1 MRNRVVA
8 MPLIPGHLRRAGG
21 ERPDL
26 GYARFSRATWQW
38 WCARHGIEFVVLDRA
53 LGDSRHAH
61 LPPTF
66 QRWLAPEQIIRERG
80 EDTVVAVVDA
90 DTMIRWDTPNFL
102 QHRPGLA
109 AVKAS
114 NANWIARSIRAFQPL
129 FLDVSLPWWEYVNAG
144 LVVVGAA
151 QLSALRNL
159 VSFATDRW
167 PELAAVIRAGDV
179 GTDQTPL
186 NLILRRQHEP
196 LSILPPPYNFLHCF
210 PMDHALLTLDRA
222 PRPEPDLFARK
233 GFSREWAFEFID
245 LAFVWHFTNVVNHR
259 SLVMEEVWRRVARHY
274 PGAVVDPA

>member
-1 MRNRVVA
+1 MRNKVVA

-26 GYARFSRATWQW
+26 GHARFSRAAWQW
-38 WCARHGIEFVVLDRA
+38 WCDRHDIEFVVLDRP
-53 LGDSRHAH
+53 LGDSRHEH

-80 EDTVVAVVDA
+80 DDTVVAVVDA

-102 QHRPGLA
+102 QHRRGFA

-114 NANWIARSIRAFQPL
+114 NANWIARSIGAFQPL
-129 FLDVSLPWWEYVNAG
+129 FPEVSLPWWEYVNAG

-159 VSFATDRW
+159 VSFACDRW
-167 PELAAVIRAGDV
+167 PELEAVIRAGDV

-186 NLILRRQHEP
+186 NLVLRRQREP
-196 LSILPPPYNFLHCF
+196 IWILPPPYNFLHCF
-210 PMDHALLTLDRA
+210 PMDQALLTLDRG
-222 PRPEPDLFARK
+222 PRPEPDLFASR
-233 GFSREWAFEFID
+233 GFSREWAFEFIG
-245 LAFVWHFTNVVNHR
+245 LAFVWHFTNVVKHR
-259 SLVMEEVWRRVARHY
+259 TLVMEEVWRRVASHY
-274 PGAVVDPA
+274 PGAVVDAA